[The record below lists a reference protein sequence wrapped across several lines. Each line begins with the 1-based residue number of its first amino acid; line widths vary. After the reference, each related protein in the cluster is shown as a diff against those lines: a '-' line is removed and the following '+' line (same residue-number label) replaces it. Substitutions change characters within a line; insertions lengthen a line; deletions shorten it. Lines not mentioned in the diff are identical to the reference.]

1 MKRKFKKLILNYKK
15 EGFCETI
22 KKVFFY
28 SYIKYIKKNAGE
40 FVISGNYKIIN
51 PDEFNFKNF
60 TNTWKDENLPAT
72 QYDLVVKKELGRL
85 KENKIIEPPFS
96 VAVDFIKKTKLESPS
111 ILEIGCS
118 SGYYNEVF
126 KFAGLKVKY
135 EGCDYSEEFIKLAKN
150 LYPKVNFKVSD
161 ALNLS
166 YADKS
171 FDISFSSSVILHI
184 KDYKQAIKE
193 AIRVSK
199 NYIIFHR
206 SPIIHLN
213 NTIYTIKKGYGID
226 MMEVILNEE
235 EFINIINDNGA
246 EILAI
251 NTHGQFP
258 VDGLDEPVF
267 MKSYL
272 CRLSK

>member
-1 MKRKFKKLILNYKK
+1 MKRKFKKLISNYKR
-15 EGFCETI
+15 EGFWETI
-22 KKVFFY
+22 KKSIFY
-28 SYIKYIKKNAGE
+28 ICRKYIKGDAEK
-40 FVISGNYKIIN
+40 FIISGNYKIIN
-51 PDEFNFKNF
+51 PDEFDFGNF
-60 TNTWKDENLPAT
+60 TNTWKDKNLPIT
-72 QYDLVVKKELGRL
+72 QYDLVVKKELKRL
-85 KENKIIEPPFS
+85 RENKIIEPPFS
-96 VAVDFIKKTKLESPS
+96 VAVDLIKKIKLKNPS

-126 KFAGLKVKY
+126 KLSGLEVQY

-150 LYPKVNFKVSD
+150 LYPKINFKVSD
-161 ALNLS
+161 ALNLD

-171 FDISFSSSVILHI
+171 FDVVFSSSVILHI

-226 MMEVILNEE
+226 MMEVFLNEE
-235 EFINIINDNGA
+235 EFIDILNNNGVK
-246 EILAI
+246 ILSI
-251 NTHGQFP
+251 NTHGQFS
-258 VDGLDEPVF
+258 VDGLNEPVF

-272 CRLSK
+272 CIK

>member
-1 MKRKFKKLILNYKK
+1 DAEKFI
-15 EGFCETI
+15 
-22 KKVFFY
+22 
-28 SYIKYIKKNAGE
+28 
-40 FVISGNYKIIN
+40 ISGNYKIIN
-51 PDEFNFKNF
+51 PDEFDFGNF
-60 TNTWKDENLPAT
+60 TNTWKDKNLPIT
-72 QYDLVVKKELGRL
+72 QYDLVVKKELKRL
-85 KENKIIEPPFS
+85 RENKIIEPPFS
-96 VAVDFIKKTKLESPS
+96 VAVDLIKKIKLKNPS

-126 KFAGLKVKY
+126 KLSGLEVQY

-150 LYPKVNFKVSD
+150 LYPKINFKVSD
-161 ALNLS
+161 ALNLD

-171 FDISFSSSVILHI
+171 FDVVFSSSVILHI

-226 MMEVILNEE
+226 MMEVFLNEE
-235 EFINIINDNGA
+235 EFIDILNNNGVK
-246 EILAI
+246 ILSI
-251 NTHGQFP
+251 NTHGQFS
-258 VDGLDEPVF
+258 VDGLNEPVF

-272 CRLSK
+272 CIK